1 MSEKVKRQSPPKDS
15 WLAFA
20 FRCTA
25 AIACYILSMGAQYYV
40 DDQNRPMLLRCA
52 AVLGYLLGLVIAFI
66 WLYQWTRKA
75 DEYQRLL
82 TFRNL
87 AVAFIA
93 SIAVFV
99 LMHIAYAFNNPP
111 GHDWPIM
118 GMPAY
123 GILFAVI
130 GSRPKKS

>member
-15 WLAFA
+15 WPAFA
-20 FRCTA
+20 FRCLAT
-25 AIACYILSMGAQYYV
+25 IVLYILSMGAQDYV
-40 DDQNRPMLLRCA
+40 DDQNRPMLLRCV
-52 AVLGYLLGLVIAFI
+52 AVLGYLLGLAIAFI
-66 WLYQWTRKA
+66 WLYRWTRKA
-75 DEYQRLL
+75 DEYQRLV

-87 AVAFIA
+87 AVAFIT
-93 SIAVFV
+93 SIVVFV
-99 LMHIAYAFNNPP
+99 LMHIAYAFDNPL